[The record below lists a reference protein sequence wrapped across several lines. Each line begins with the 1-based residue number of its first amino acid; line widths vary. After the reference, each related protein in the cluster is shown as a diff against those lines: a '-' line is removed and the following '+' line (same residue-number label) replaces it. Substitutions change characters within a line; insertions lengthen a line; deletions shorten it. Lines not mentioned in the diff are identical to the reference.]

1 MSASPKPA
9 VKTGQT
15 PPAPSS
21 RSIPDLAPG
30 AVPYL
35 RCASSSLPDACGW
48 TDADH
53 VCALTPDPSYRLQ
66 SLPPRKKPTGGLQ
79 PLPKLCLDL
88 TCRDMVWFFF
98 LFVCLFFLIR
108 KYSSAF
114 KNKII
119 IIIIIL
125 EVPTSWGCKS
135 CGVLAPDRAL

>member
-1 MSASPKPA
+1 MCLPMSASPKPA

-15 PPAPSS
+15 PPVSSS

-88 TCRDMVWFFF
+88 TCRDTVFF
-98 LFVCLFFLIR
+98 FFLIR

-114 KNKII
+114 KNKI